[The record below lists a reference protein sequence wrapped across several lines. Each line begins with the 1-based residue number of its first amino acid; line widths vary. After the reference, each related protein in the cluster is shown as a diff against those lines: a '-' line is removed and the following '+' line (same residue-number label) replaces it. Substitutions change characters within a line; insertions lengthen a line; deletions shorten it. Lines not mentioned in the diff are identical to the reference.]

1 MQILPA
7 PGVFNFFTHLKQHHY
22 MKQVLSM
29 ACIIFLLA
37 SCNNETKDAAKEATE
52 TATPAAAVT
61 LPYTPDKPYRN
72 WQMGS
77 EQNTLLAMTA
87 LKAWENKDYA
97 GLASSLG
104 DSVEIRMDGYSEKL
118 NRDSAVSFFKTA
130 RENYAAVTITMY
142 DWESVISADKKAEY
156 VTLWYKQA
164 WTDNKGVKDSL
175 SVIDDV
181 KIANGKMI
189 ELDEKVQRFPKK

>member
-1 MQILPA
+1 
-7 PGVFNFFTHLKQHHY
+7 

-37 SCNNETKDAAKEATE
+37 SCNNETKDAAKEVTE

-87 LKAWENKDYA
+87 LKAWENKDYS
-97 GLASSLG
+97 GLAATVG
-104 DSVEIRMDGYSEKL
+104 DSVEVRMDGFNAKM
-118 NRDSAVSFFKTA
+118 NRDSAVNFFKAA
-130 RENYAAVTITMY
+130 RENYSAVTITMY

-156 VTLWYKQA
+156 VTLWYKQN
-164 WTDNKGVKDSL
+164 WTDMKGMKDSL
-175 SVIDDV
+175 SVIDDC
-181 KIANGKMI
+181 KIANGKLI
-189 ELDEKVQRFPKK
+189 ELDEKVQRFPPAKK